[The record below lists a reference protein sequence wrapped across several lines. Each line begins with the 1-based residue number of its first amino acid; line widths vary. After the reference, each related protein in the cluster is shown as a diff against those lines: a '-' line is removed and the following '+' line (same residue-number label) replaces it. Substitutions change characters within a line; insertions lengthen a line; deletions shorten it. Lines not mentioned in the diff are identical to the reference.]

1 MILDSGAREMTIK
14 KPKRADELTK
24 IEKEHLSPYIS
35 DVDADIFVI
44 GNLNPEVVGAALA
57 RYSRAPT
64 GIKETIAREFLNPDG
79 TPNEVKGTELIDR
92 VVNKYGD
99 ESVAELAVAPLC
111 IENVSNLMTK
121 IIEDCRIGG
130 SPIEESTRYVLYD
143 VKHND
148 QWRYVRPQSIMK
160 SGLAEP
166 YVKTMD
172 FLFETYAGLVEPM
185 QEFFRKK
192 LPASTF
198 KIEVER
204 EGHVAMLG
212 ADALLNDN
220 EKRAHRLAYGFTIRS
235 AACDIIRCILPA
247 STKANMGLVGNGRFY
262 SGLISKLLSQELDEG
277 WLLAENIRE
286 ALGTQI
292 PTFIRRADKNEYL
305 VENQKKIREL
315 SVALF
320 KDVPIEMV
328 PEVVLI
334 EDRVEDYT
342 INLLANII
350 FPYVQH
356 STMQIRNIVRALP
369 EEEKNK
375 ILSTVLGE
383 RKSKRDRPPR
393 AFEYGYPINFDVVTG
408 FAEYRDLQRHR
419 MLTQQRQD
427 MNVSLGY
434 SVPEEIEEMG
444 KGEVV
449 QECFERSE
457 SLHSDLIK
465 AGLVREAQYAPLFNH
480 FIRWNM
486 GMNLREMG
494 HLTELRSQ
502 KAGHPKYRRTVQ
514 VMAKLYLKRH
524 PEMESVLKFVDYN
537 DYDQGITRA
546 EQEARTA
553 RKSLST
559 GVFDDMD

>member
-1 MILDSGAREMTIK
+1 MTTK

-160 SGLAEP
+160 SDLAEP

-192 LPASTF
+192 LPASMF

-465 AGLVREAQYAPLFNH
+465 AGLIREAQYAPLFNH

>member
-148 QWRYVRPQSIMK
+148 QWRYIRPQSIMK

-212 ADALLNDN
+212 SDALLNDN

-262 SGLISKLLSQELDEG
+262 SGLISKLLSQDLDEG
-277 WLLAENIRE
+277 WLLAENVRK

-292 PTFIRRADKNEYL
+292 PTFIRRAGKNEYL

-434 SVPEEIEEMG
+434 SVPEEIAEMG

-524 PEMESVLKFVDYN
+524 PEMGSVLKFVDYS

>member
-1 MILDSGAREMTIK
+1 MTTK

-24 IEKEHLSPYIS
+24 IEKEHLSIYIS
-35 DVDADIFVI
+35 DVDADVFVI
-44 GNLNPEVVGAALA
+44 ENLNPEVVGAALA

-111 IENVSNLMTK
+111 IENISNLMTK

-143 VKHND
+143 VKHNG

-160 SGLAEP
+160 SDLAEP

-204 EGHVAMLG
+204 EGQVAMLG

-277 WLLAENIRE
+277 WLLAGNIRE
-286 ALGTQI
+286 ALETQI
-292 PTFIRRADKNEYL
+292 PTFIRRAGKNEYL
-305 VENQKKIREL
+305 VENQKKIREF

-320 KDVPIEMV
+320 KDVPIETV

-356 STMQIRNIVRALP
+356 STMQIRNVVRALP
-369 EEEKNK
+369 EKKQNK
-375 ILSTVLGE
+375 ILSIVLGE

-449 QECFERSE
+449 KECFERSE

-524 PEMESVLKFVDYN
+524 PGMESILKFVDYN

>member
-1 MILDSGAREMTIK
+1 MTTK

-212 ADALLNDN
+212 SDALLNDN

-315 SVALF
+315 SVTLF

-524 PEMESVLKFVDYN
+524 PEMGSVLKFVDYS

>member
-1 MILDSGAREMTIK
+1 MTTK

-35 DVDADIFVI
+35 DVDADVFVI

-111 IENVSNLMTK
+111 IENISNLMTK

-160 SGLAEP
+160 SDLAEP

-212 ADALLNDN
+212 ADALINDN

-247 STKANMGLVGNGRFY
+247 STKANMGLVGNGRVY

-277 WLLAENIRE
+277 WLLAGNIRE
-286 ALGTQI
+286 ALETQI
-292 PTFIRRADKNEYL
+292 PTFIRRAGKNEYL

-315 SVALF
+315 SVAMF

-356 STMQIRNIVRALP
+356 STMQIRNVVRALP
-369 EEEKNK
+369 EKKQNK

>member
-1 MILDSGAREMTIK
+1 MTTK

-35 DVDADIFVI
+35 DVDADVFVI

-111 IENVSNLMTK
+111 IENISNLMTK

-172 FLFETYAGLVEPM
+172 FLFGTYAGLVEPM

-212 ADALLNDN
+212 ADALINDN

-277 WLLAENIRE
+277 WLLAGNIRE

-320 KDVPIEMV
+320 KGVPIETV

-356 STMQIRNIVRALP
+356 STMQIRNVVRTLP
-369 EEEKNK
+369 ETKQNK

-383 RKSKRDRPPR
+383 RKNKRDRPPR

-514 VMAKLYLKRH
+514 VMAKRYLKRH

>member
-1 MILDSGAREMTIK
+1 MKT
-14 KPKRADELTK
+14 KRTDDLTER
-24 IEKEHLSPYIS
+24 EKENLSPYFS
-35 DVDADIFVI
+35 DVDADVFVI
-44 GNLNPEVVGAALA
+44 SNLNPEVVGAALA

-64 GIKETIAREFLNPDG
+64 GLKETVVREFLNPDG
-79 TPNEVKGTELIDR
+79 TPNEIKGTELIDR

-143 VKHND
+143 VKRNE
-148 QWRYVRPQSIMK
+148 QWRYVRPESIMQ
-160 SGLAEP
+160 SGLADL
-166 YVKTMD
+166 YVRTMD

-192 LPASTF
+192 LPASNF
-198 KIEVER
+198 QIEVER
-204 EGHVAMLG
+204 DGQIVKAGGDELA
-212 ADALLNDN
+212 NDN
-220 EKRAHRLAYGFTIRS
+220 EQRAHRLAYNFTMRS
-235 AACDIIRCILPA
+235 AACDVIRCILPV

-277 WLLAENIRE
+277 WSLAENIRK

-292 PTFIRRADKNEYL
+292 PTFIRRAGENNYL
-305 VENQKKIREL
+305 AENQKKAREL

-320 KDVPIEMV
+320 KDVSIETV

-342 INLLANII
+342 TNLLANII
-350 FPYVQH
+350 FPHVQH
-356 STMQIRNIVRALP
+356 STPQIRKIICALSK
-369 EEEKNK
+369 EKQSE
-375 ILSTVLGE
+375 ILSTAIGD
-383 RKSKRDRPPR
+383 RKNKRDRPPR
-393 AFEYGYPINFDVVTG
+393 AFEYGYPINFDVITG

-427 MNVSLGY
+427 MNVLLGY
-434 SVPEEIEEMG
+434 SVPEEIGEIG
-444 KGEVV
+444 KGNVV
-449 QECFERSE
+449 QECFERAE
-457 SLHSDLIK
+457 SLHGELIR
-465 AGLVREAQYAPLFNH
+465 AGFIREAQYAPLFNH

-486 GMNLREMG
+486 GMNVRELG

-502 KAGHPKYRRTVQ
+502 KAGHPKYRRTTQ
-514 VMAKLYLKRH
+514 MMAKLYLQRH
-524 PEMESVLKFVDYN
+524 PEMEPVLKFIDYN

-553 RKSLST
+553 RKSLAT

>member
-64 GIKETIAREFLNPDG
+64 GIKETIAREFLNSDG

-212 ADALLNDN
+212 SDALLNDN

-262 SGLISKLLSQELDEG
+262 SGLISKLLSQDLDEG
-277 WLLAENIRE
+277 WLLAENVRK

-292 PTFIRRADKNEYL
+292 PTFIRRAGKNEYL
-305 VENQKKIREL
+305 VENQKNIREL

-524 PEMESVLKFVDYN
+524 PEMESVLKFVDYK

>member
-212 ADALLNDN
+212 SDALLNDN

-262 SGLISKLLSQELDEG
+262 SGLISKLLSQDLDEG
-277 WLLAENIRE
+277 WLLAENVRK

-292 PTFIRRADKNEYL
+292 PTFIRRAGKNEYL

-524 PEMESVLKFVDYN
+524 PEMGSVLKFVDYS

>member
-1 MILDSGAREMTIK
+1 MTTK

-212 ADALLNDN
+212 SDALLNDN

-262 SGLISKLLSQELDEG
+262 SGLISKLLSQDLDEG
-277 WLLAENIRE
+277 WLLAENVRK

-292 PTFIRRADKNEYL
+292 PTFIRRAGKNEYL

>member
-1 MILDSGAREMTIK
+1 MTTK

-160 SGLAEP
+160 SDLAEP

-192 LPASTF
+192 LSASTF

>member
-1 MILDSGAREMTIK
+1 MTTK

-212 ADALLNDN
+212 SDALLNDN

-465 AGLVREAQYAPLFNH
+465 AGLTREAQYAPLFNH

>member
-1 MILDSGAREMTIK
+1 MSEKIVVPALGESITEATVSRWLKNIGDQIETDEALVELETDKVNIEVPSPVTGILSEIK
-14 KPKRADELTK
+14 FKKGKTVKVGSELGVVEPNGKRNQFNKNTSIKL
-24 IEKEHLSPYIS
+24 IKEENGS
-35 DVDADIFVI
+35 DVADLE
-44 GNLNPEVVGAALA
+44 ND
-57 RYSRAPT
+57 
-64 GIKETIAREFLNPDG
+64 KE
-79 TPNEVKGTELIDR
+79 
-92 VVNKYGD
+92 
-99 ESVAELAVAPLC
+99 
-111 IENVSNLMTK
+111 
-121 IIEDCRIGG
+121 
-130 SPIEESTRYVLYD
+130 
-143 VKHND
+143 
-148 QWRYVRPQSIMK
+148 Q
-160 SGLAEP
+160 
-166 YVKTMD
+166 
-172 FLFETYAGLVEPM
+172 
-185 QEFFRKK
+185 
-192 LPASTF
+192 
-198 KIEVER
+198 
-204 EGHVAMLG
+204 
-212 ADALLNDN
+212 
-220 EKRAHRLAYGFTIRS
+220 RAHRLAYGFTMRS

-262 SGLISKLLSQELDEG
+262 SGLITKLLSQELDEG
-277 WLLAENIRE
+277 WLLAENIRK
-286 ALGTQI
+286 ALNTQI
-292 PTFIRRADKNEYL
+292 PTFIKRASKNDYL
-305 VENQKKIREL
+305 AENQSRIREF
-315 SVALF
+315 SIALF
-320 KDVPIEMV
+320 KDIPIQTV

-356 STMQIRNIVRALP
+356 STMQIRKTVRSLP
-369 EEEKNK
+369 EEKRNE
-375 ILSTVLGE
+375 ILSTVIGK
-383 RKSKRDRPPR
+383 RRTKRDRPPR

-444 KGEVV
+444 RGEVV
-449 QECFERSE
+449 QECFERAE

-486 GMNLREMG
+486 GMNLRELG

-514 VMAKLYLKRH
+514 VMAKLYMDRH
-524 PEMESVLKFVDYN
+524 PEMEPILRFVDYN

-553 RKSLST
+553 RKSLAT